1 MIEGWLDGSA
11 VPVDQRIEFLLWNL
25 AIQCIWLPRGNVC
38 RIDGYYGQAISKI
51 EDTVSG
57 LVIVEIVLLEDNQGK
72 QELKLW
78 EDMWKRGI
86 SGSIQLKVYA
96 LKSFTKTLLTNV
108 YVKKG
113 IKPHMI
119 MTTWHEKHF
128 STRAQFSHVVIV
140 HSSVACTLFMNNM
153 RVRIKKML

>member
-1 MIEGWLDGSA
+1 MEVQSH
-11 VPVDQRIEFLLWNL
+11 QT
-25 AIQCIWLPRGNVC
+25 RGQNF
-38 RIDGYYGQAISKI
+38 YYGTQQYSAFDYHEGMFVEQMVTMVRLSIKQKI
-51 EDTVSG
+51 VPG

-96 LKSFTKTLLTNV
+96 LRSFTKTLLTNV
-108 YVKKG
+108 YVKKA
-113 IKPHMI
+113 IKLHMI

-128 STRAQFSHVVIV
+128 STCAQFSHVVIV

-153 RVRIKKML
+153 RVRIKKMF